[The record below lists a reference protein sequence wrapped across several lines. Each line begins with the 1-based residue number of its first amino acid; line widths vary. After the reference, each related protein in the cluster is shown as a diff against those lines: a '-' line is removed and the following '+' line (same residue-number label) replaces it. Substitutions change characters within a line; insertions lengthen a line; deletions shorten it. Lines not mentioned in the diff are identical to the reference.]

1 MNRLA
6 VMLTV
11 LALPAW
17 PKSAMSEPPAPR
29 NIRVASSQQA
39 ADAIADDIIG
49 GLWRLTDAHFHKGEY
64 NHIINLCKMII
75 AARPDLLDAYAD
87 AAWLLWSMDRD
98 DEAVALYKAG
108 LRANPHTS
116 YMYDELGT
124 YYLMRKKDYRQA
136 IHYYEEARRF
146 KDYHPFMLH
155 SLAHAY
161 EKSGDL
167 PKALAVW
174 QEAARNPKDVAA
186 KVNIERLKRL
196 MAQPQPNH

>member
-1 MNRLA
+1 MNK
-6 VMLTV
+6 LT
-11 LALPAW
+11 LLLTGIALSAW
-17 PKSAMSEPPAPR
+17 PAIGTAAQPGHTASNAVSSA
-29 NIRVASSQQA
+29 QA
-39 ADAIADDIIG
+39 ADAIVDDVVG

-64 NHIINLCKMII
+64 NHIINLSRMII
-75 AARPDLLDAYAD
+75 AARPDLLDAYAN

-98 DEAVALYKAG
+98 DEAVALYKQG
-108 LRANPHTS
+108 LKANPSTS

-161 EKSGDL
+161 EKAGDL

-174 QEAARNPKDVAA
+174 QEAARDPKDAAA
-186 KVNIERLKRL
+186 KVNIQRLKRV
-196 MAQPQPNH
+196 MAKPTP